1 MDLNNVLSNY
11 DLKNFVLQNPF
22 LRFHFKGL
30 YYLYDFDFSTLSEGT
45 FAILFNS
52 QGKEIGHW
60 TVAFLNNNQIEYYD
74 SCGESFNKKPLLLSK
89 ILSQYNIKSISF
101 NTQLVNSYMCGYFVL
116 FFIINRIIF
125 LDKDYEDV
133 LKLIFVKNTQI
144 NNQRVKLF
152 FSI

>member
-1 MDLNNVLSNY
+1 MY
-11 DLKNFVLQNPF
+11 Q
-22 LRFHFKGL
+22 
-30 YYLYDFDFSTLSEGT
+30 
-45 FAILFNS
+45 
-52 QGKEIGHW
+52 
-60 TVAFLNNNQIEYYD
+60 NNNQIEYYD

-133 LKLIFVKNTQI
+133 LKLIFVKNPQI